1 MTILGI
7 VICGIGLLGA
17 AIFSLILLVKAFQ
30 TSVLWGLAYMFIP
43 FAAFVFVITH
53 WDETGKP
60 FLYSMV
66 SCAVAF
72 LGMMFL
78 APSDMDGSGWDD
90 EIAVEASEVSEP
102 NAVDRAAQAAE
113 ATEARAADQPAPA
126 ASVSSVEPTLSAP
139 APQPAMTETAEEP
152 VAGGDPAVI
161 AFIESLGVTGVRA
174 AGTDSRIVLNG
185 KVYYPNSYV
194 NLDFLLK
201 VHEIYQN
208 EVVFIDRNGIKYR
221 KGF

>member
-1 MTILGI
+1 
-7 VICGIGLLGA
+7 
-17 AIFSLILLVKAFQ
+17 
-30 TSVLWGLAYMFIP
+30 
-43 FAAFVFVITH
+43 
-53 WDETGKP
+53 
-60 FLYSMV
+60 
-66 SCAVAF
+66 
-72 LGMMFL
+72 
-78 APSDMDGSGWDD
+78 
-90 EIAVEASEVSEP
+90 
-102 NAVDRAAQAAE
+102 
-113 ATEARAADQPAPA
+113 
-126 ASVSSVEPTLSAP
+126 
-139 APQPAMTETAEEP
+139 
-152 VAGGDPAVI
+152 VI